1 MSDEIQRAASGLFDQ
16 YPWLA
21 YWWVLILA
29 GWGGVV
35 NYIRKIREGEVSR
48 FSITELVGELVT
60 SGFAGLL
67 TFLICRSAGFD
78 DLVTGVLVGISGHM
92 GARGISAAERMV
104 EKWAQR
110 RLGIDDRRRDGEGD

>member
-1 MSDEIQRAASGLFDQ
+1 MSDELRNAAHGLLDQ

-48 FSITELVGELVT
+48 FSLTELVGELVT

-67 TFLICRSAGFD
+67 TFLMCRAAGLD

-92 GARGISAAERMV
+92 GARGIYAIEQYAERI
-104 EKWAQR
+104 ARR
-110 RLGIDDRRRDGEGD
+110 RLGIDDRNRKDDR